1 VQELHILLVD
11 EHALCR
17 RGLKA
22 LLGEMPEVAS
32 IVEASDARTAIEL
45 ARETEPH
52 LAIIDLFLPGAGG
65 AGLVR
70 DFRRHHPECHVLV
83 VTAHASELYALEA
96 LEAGALGYALKDQ
109 KTDELLEAI
118 RMVARGEPYLAPRF
132 PRTLLDR
139 VQKGRTRPRARRGP
153 LGELS
158 AREREVFDLAVRAF
172 TNDGIATELG
182 ISVKTVETHRARIN
196 RKLGVHST
204 GELVRFAALNGL
216 LVRKA
221 E

>member
-1 VQELHILLVD
+1 VQELRILLVD
-11 EHALCR
+11 EHELCR
-17 RGLKA
+17 RGIKA
-22 LLGEMPEVAS
+22 LLAETPGVTFVA
-32 IVEASDARTAIEL
+32 ETGDAKSAIDF
-45 ARETEPH
+45 ARDVKPN

-70 DFRRHHPECHVLV
+70 DLRRHRPECQILVL
-83 VTAHASELYALEA
+83 TAHASELYALEA

-109 KTDELLEAI
+109 KTDEIIEAI
-118 RMVARGEPYLAPRF
+118 QTVARAEPYLAPRF
-132 PRTLLDR
+132 PRTLIER
-139 VQKGRTRPRARRGP
+139 VQKGRTRPRTRRGP